1 MQIPTFLLDE
11 WLNHY
16 HFAGTPPEF
25 DFASSTGPHW
35 TAREILELA
44 SADERELFLESEL
57 VYSNASGSERLRQ
70 EIGEMQGATA
80 AEVQIVTGA
89 SEALLILFFLAA
101 EPGANVI
108 LPFPLFPPTAVIPKL
123 LGLETRH
130 YHLRRE
136 NDFSVDLD
144 EIKKL
149 ADDKTRLLLVNTPH
163 NPTGATL
170 SDDELR
176 DLHDFAVE
184 RRIQFVADEVY
195 HPVYHGRETNS
206 AARLPH
212 AIVLGSFSKSLST
225 SGLRIGWIIERD
237 KARLRQYTDARGYF
251 TISNSPL
258 GEGLAV
264 MALKHRETILARARA
279 VAASNLNLLDQF
291 FAEHTERLGWVRPR
305 GGMMAFPWL
314 RDGRD
319 AREFCR
325 QLAARGVLL
334 APGDCFQMPEHFRL
348 GFGVAAEG
356 FAGGLER
363 VAEFLKEGRLAASS
377 SGAGLTGTAHG
388 A

>member
-1 MQIPTFLLDE
+1 MQIPAFLLDE

-44 SADERELFLESEL
+44 SADERELLLESEL
-57 VYSNASGSERLRQ
+57 VYSNASGGDRLRQ
-70 EIGEMQGATA
+70 SIGEMQGVTSS
-80 AEVQIVTGA
+80 EVQIVTGA

-108 LPFPLFPPTAVIPKL
+108 LPFPLFPPTAVILKL
-123 LGLETRH
+123 LGLEARF

-149 ADDKTRLLLVNTPH
+149 ADDKTKLLLVNTPH

-170 SDDELR
+170 GDDDVR
-176 DLHDFAVE
+176 ALHDFAVE
-184 RRIQFVADEVY
+184 RGIQFVADEVY
-195 HPVYHGRETNS
+195 HPVYHGRET
-206 AARLPH
+206 
-212 AIVLGSFSKSLST
+212 LGSFSKSLST

-237 KARLRQYTDARGYF
+237 EARLRQYTQARGYF
-251 TISNSPL
+251 TISNSPVN
-258 GEGLAV
+258 EGLAV
-264 MALKHRETILARARA
+264 IALRHRETILARARK
-279 VAASNLNLLDQF
+279 VAAANLNLLDEF
-291 FAEHTERLGWVRPR
+291 FAEHSDYLGWVRPR

-314 RDGRD
+314 KDGSD

-325 QLAARGVLL
+325 RLATRGVLL

-356 FAGGLER
+356 FASGLER
-363 VAEFLKEGRLAASS
+363 VADYLKEGSLTASS
-377 SGAGLTGTAHG
+377 SGAGLTRPAHG
-388 A
+388 L

>member
-16 HFAGTPPEF
+16 HFAGTPTEF

-44 SADERELFLESEL
+44 STDERELFLESEL
-57 VYSNASGSERLRQ
+57 VYSNASGTERLRQ
-70 EIGEMQGATA
+70 GIGLMQGVTSG
-80 AEVQIVTGA
+80 EVQIVTGA

-101 EPGANVI
+101 ERGANVI

-123 LGLETRH
+123 LGLETRF

-136 NDFSVDLD
+136 NEFSVDLD

-206 AARLPH
+206 ASLLQH
-212 AIVLGSFSKSLST
+212 ATVLGSFSKSLST

-258 GEGLAV
+258 SEGLAV
-264 MALKHRETILARARA
+264 MALKHRETILGRARQ
-279 VAASNLNLLDQF
+279 VATANLNLLDQF
-291 FAEHTERLGWVRPR
+291 FAEHSERLGWVRPR

-314 RDGRD
+314 RDGSD
-319 AREFCR
+319 ARAFCR
-325 QLAARGVLL
+325 ELATRGVLL

-348 GFGVAAEG
+348 GFGVIEKG
-356 FAGGLER
+356 FASGLER
-363 VAEFLKEGRLAASS
+363 LADFLKEGRLAASS
-377 SGAGLTGTAHG
+377 SGV
-388 A
+388 